1 MKPLQKRLTYM
12 SQNTLTSFS
21 ELSENL
27 LRQGDDEMSITGMK
41 IGYART
47 STAEQVAGLEA
58 QERDLLAAGCDKV
71 FSEQVSGTATVR
83 PQLNAALDFIREGDV
98 LVVTK
103 PDRLARST
111 ADMLEIVRRVEAKGA
126 SLLVQSVGGQ
136 VLDTRSPTGK
146 LMLTVLAAV
155 ATFER
160 DLMKERQCE
169 GIAKAK
175 SEGRYKGRA
184 PTVRRRADEIAEL
197 KAQGLG
203 PAEIARQLGV
213 GRASVYRALAEVVET
228 EAA

>member
-1 MKPLQKRLTYM
+1 M
-12 SQNTLTSFS
+12 SK
-21 ELSENL
+21 NL
-27 LRQGDDEMSITGMK
+27 VRHEDDMSITGIK

-58 QERDLLAAGCDKV
+58 QERDLRAAGCERV
-71 FSEQVSGTATVR
+71 FSEQVSSTATTR
-83 PQLNAALDFIREGDV
+83 PQLAAVLDFIRQGDV
-98 LVVTK
+98 LVVAK

-111 ADMLEIVRRVEAKGA
+111 ADMLEIVKKIEAKGA
-126 SLLVQSVGGQ
+126 ALLVLSMGGQ

-160 DLMKERQCE
+160 DLMKERQIE

-175 SEGRYKGRA
+175 SEGRYKGRV
-184 PTVRRRADEIAEL
+184 PTVRRRADEIFAL

-203 PAEIARQLGV
+203 PAEIARKLGV
-213 GRASVYRALAEVVET
+213 GRASVYRAL
-228 EAA
+228 EAAESEQA

>member
-1 MKPLQKRLTYM
+1 
-12 SQNTLTSFS
+12 
-21 ELSENL
+21 
-27 LRQGDDEMSITGMK
+27 MSITGLK

-58 QERDLLAAGCDKV
+58 QERDLRAAGCERV
-71 FSEQVSGTATVR
+71 FSEQVSSTATTR
-83 PQLNAALDFIREGDV
+83 AQLAATLDFIREGDV
-98 LVVTK
+98 LVVAK

-111 ADMLEIVRRVEAKGA
+111 ADMLEIVKKIEAKGA
-126 SLLVQSVGGQ
+126 ALLVLSMGGQ

-160 DLMKERQCE
+160 DLMKERQIE

-175 SEGRYKGRA
+175 TEGRYKGRA
-184 PTVRRRADEIAEL
+184 PTVRRRADEIVAL

-203 PAEIARQLGV
+203 PAEIARKLGV
-213 GRASVYRALAEVVET
+213 GRASVYRALETVEG
-228 EAA
+228 EQA

>member
-1 MKPLQKRLTYM
+1 
-12 SQNTLTSFS
+12 
-21 ELSENL
+21 
-27 LRQGDDEMSITGMK
+27 MSITGIK

-47 STAEQVAGLEA
+47 STAEQVAGLDA
-58 QERDLLAAGCDKV
+58 QARDLRAAGCERV
-71 FSEQVSGTATVR
+71 FSEQVSGATTVR
-83 PQLNAALDFIREGDV
+83 PQLIAALDFIREGDV

-111 ADMLEIVRRVEAKGA
+111 ADMLEIVRQVEAKGA
-126 SLLVQSVGGQ
+126 SLLVQSMGGQ

-160 DLMKERQCE
+160 DLMKERQVE

-184 PTVRRRADEIAEL
+184 PTVRRRADEIISL
-197 KAQGLG
+197 KAQGMG
-203 PAEIARQLGV
+203 PAEIARALGV
-213 GRASVYRALAEVVET
+213 GRASVYRALAEAEGET
-228 EAA
+228 AEAAA